1 MNSNYIWGKSMKFHD
16 FKVILQL
23 KFSLIQDSFLYWP
36 LSRGV
41 DDKLWVY
48 ANDSVECG
56 KAFTSTF

>member
-1 MNSNYIWGKSMKFHD
+1 MKFHD